1 VVELGER
8 GYGEPMRRV
17 ALVTVMCL
25 LSLLVAGLAAARD
38 PRDERVALRQADVA
52 LAQRIAL
59 KARDLGGA
67 WQRLSV
73 PPAGEGERLTCPGF
87 NPDLSHFT
95 ITGQAST
102 AFYQRTGASAVSVV
116 EVFRSRADAV
126 GDFRAAAKPI
136 VVACLKAQLER
147 ELRDQVPVD
156 VAVPVAR
163 VVPAPR
169 VGERRMA
176 FRIVARV
183 EAGVARISLYL
194 DVVVVQRGRSI
205 AAVFFTSPTRPF
217 ARRDRAVVAVATR
230 LR

>member
-1 VVELGER
+1 MHRAAVLA
-8 GYGEPMRRV
+8 V
-17 ALVTVMCL
+17 ACL
-25 LSLLVAGLAAARD
+25 LSLLVAALAAARG
-38 PRDERVALRQADVA
+38 PRDERVELRPADVA

-73 PPAGEGERLTCPGF
+73 PSAGEGERLTCPGF
-87 NPDLSHFT
+87 NPDLSRFT
-95 ITGQAST
+95 ITGQSRV

-126 GDFRAAAKPI
+126 GDFQAAAKPI
-136 VVACLKAQLER
+136 VVGCLKAQLER
-147 ELRDQVPVD
+147 DLRDQVPVE

-163 VVPAPR
+163 VVLAPR

-183 EAGVARISLYL
+183 DATVARISLYL

-205 AAVFFTSPTRPF
+205 AAVFFTSPTRPL
-217 ARRDRAVVAVATR
+217 AGRDRAVVAVASR

>member
-1 VVELGER
+1 MSRLAVL
-8 GYGEPMRRV
+8 
-17 ALVTVMCL
+17 ALAGL
-25 LSLLVAGLAAARD
+25 LSLLVASFAAARD
-38 PRDERVALRQADVA
+38 PRDERVALRSADVA
-52 LAQRIAL
+52 LAQRVAL
-59 KARDLGGA
+59 KSGDLGGA
-67 WQRLSV
+67 WQPLSV
-73 PPAGEGERLTCPGF
+73 PQSGEGERLTCPGF
-87 NPDLSHFT
+87 NPDLSRFT
-95 ITGQAST
+95 ITGQART

-136 VVACLKAQLER
+136 VVRCLKAQLER
-147 ELRDQVPVD
+147 DLRDRVPVD
-156 VAVPVAR
+156 VTVPVAR

-169 VGERRMA
+169 VGEHRMA

-217 ARRDRAVVAVATR
+217 ARRDRAVVAVASR